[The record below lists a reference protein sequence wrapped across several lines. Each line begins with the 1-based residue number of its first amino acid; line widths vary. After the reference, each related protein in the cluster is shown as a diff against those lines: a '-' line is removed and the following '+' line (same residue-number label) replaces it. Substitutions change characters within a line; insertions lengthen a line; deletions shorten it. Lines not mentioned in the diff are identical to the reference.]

1 MPASGS
7 DAGWFRS
14 QQEVRRPEPQLRPR
28 SANCWPSL
36 VWAWVVLES
45 RREMMSTS
53 HIQTLRAMLRE
64 EKGVILP
71 GAPNALAARIIADL
85 GFKVV
90 YLTGAGLTNMH
101 LGLPDLGFMDLSQVA
116 DHVMA
121 IRCVIDLP
129 LIVDIDTGFGNAIN
143 VTHTVRILEQAGASA
158 IQIEDQHAPKRCGH
172 FDGKELIPLEEMVG
186 KVRAAVDTRRQD
198 LVVIARTDACAVE
211 GFEAAIERAS
221 RYIEAGADVTF
232 VEAPESL
239 EDLKAVPHRLKA
251 PQMLNMVLGGKTP
264 IVGAAAAAEM
274 GFALVLYAN
283 AALQAAVQGMQT
295 TLKALKHA
303 GVLDE
308 RTVTSF
314 PGRERLVDKQAFDR
328 MEARYAPR

>member
-1 MPASGS
+1 
-7 DAGWFRS
+7 
-14 QQEVRRPEPQLRPR
+14 
-28 SANCWPSL
+28 
-36 VWAWVVLES
+36 
-45 RREMMSTS
+45 MSTS
-53 HIQTLRAMLRE
+53 HTQTLRAMLRE

-85 GFKVV
+85 GFKAV

-129 LIVDIDTGFGNAIN
+129 LIVDIDTGFGNAVN

-158 IQIEDQHAPKRCGH
+158 IQIEDQRAPKRCGH

-211 GFEAAIERAS
+211 GFEAAIERAG

-239 EDLKAVPHRLKA
+239 EDLKAVPRRLKA
-251 PQMLNMVLGGKTP
+251 PQLVNMVLGGKTP
-264 IVGAAAAAEM
+264 IIDEKAAAEM
-274 GFALVLYAN
+274 GFSLVLYAN
-283 AALQAAVQGMQT
+283 AALQGAVQGMQST
-295 TLKALKHA
+295 LSTLKEKGILN
-303 GVLDE
+303 E
-308 RTVTSF
+308 RAVTSF
-314 PGRERLVDKQAFDR
+314 AERQRLVDKQAFDL
-328 MEARYAPR
+328 MEARYAAHAASENGQRRA